1 MATIVTRAAKGSPLT
16 HEEVDANFTNLNS
29 AKVETSTISAF
40 GASLID
46 DADASAARTTL
57 GLGTAATTASTDYAT
72 AAQGAKADT
81 SVQRTS
87 STGAAIIPS
96 GTEAQRPTPATGH
109 LRFNTDAASF
119 EGYNGTEWGS
129 IGGGAT
135 SDAIYENSATIAEN
149 ITIAT
154 GRNGMSTGPVTIN
167 SGVTVTVSSGAR
179 YVVI

>member
-1 MATIVTRAAKGSPLT
+1 MATIVTRAGKGEPLT
-16 HEEVDANFTNLNS
+16 HTEVDANFTNLNS
-29 AKVETSTISAF
+29 AKVETSTISTF

-87 STGAAIIPS
+87 STGAAIIPT

-135 SDAIYENSATIAEN
+135 SDAIYENSATITEN
-149 ITIAT
+149 ITLVT
-154 GRNGMSTGPVTIN
+154 GRNGMSTGPITIN